1 MGLTPDDAAAM
12 KDIHTDDSIERISQV
27 QDENKAQL
35 AAAGIDT
42 DSLTLEVGKHC
53 EWIDVVQMVQGG
65 KHE

>member
-1 MGLTPDDAAAM
+1 MGLTPDDVAAM
-12 KDIHTDDSIERISQV
+12 KDMDRDASIERVAQV

-42 DSLTLEVGKHC
+42 DSLTLEVEKHC
-53 EWIDVVQMVQGG
+53 ESIDVVQMVQGG